1 MMNSENPTIG
11 SEIISDGQGAAI
23 AGVPAGEPA
32 AEATPETVT
41 KSGGGFLGSMGSML
55 AFAVGYFIVKA
66 VPMNVTVML
75 LAGLAAGFTVGLIP
89 FFVARAR
96 RQKGLA
102 GWALGLCSL
111 AGVIMGLL
119 LAGPLALVF
128 TVVALTRTR
137 GVAVEP
143 ATDGAAITD

>member
-32 AEATPETVT
+32 GEATPEAVT

-55 AFAVGYFIVKA
+55 SFAVGYFIVKA

-96 RQKGLA
+96 RQAGLA

-111 AGVIMGLL
+111 AGVTLGLL

-128 TVVALTRTR
+128 TAVALKRAR
-137 GVAVEP
+137 GGAVEL
-143 ATDGAAITD
+143 ATDGAAITE